1 MTIQILTISTL
12 YFIRTLPAAISELF
26 HVFKLKANSAYEE
39 KKSAIQEQIFLYRFF

>member
-12 YFIRTLPAAISELF
+12 YFIRTLSAAISELF

-39 KKSAIQEQIFLYRFF
+39 QIFLYLFFILIH